1 VKDKMNYNNEVN
13 AILENLDYDYFVSKR
28 DGNGQYLYHLLE
40 YDNLFIK
47 KRNDVICIDLDGI
60 TCVFEDGKF
69 KGINEIDEQLK
80 ILVLRKLLKIY
91 REQVDNTKK
100 RKEKQ
105 YKTDKRVIDAFR
117 FND

>member
-1 VKDKMNYNNEVN
+1 MNYNNEVN
-13 AILENLDYDYFVSKR
+13 AILENLDYDYFEPKR
-28 DGNGQYLYHLLE
+28 NANGQYLYHLLE

-69 KGINEIDEQLK
+69 KDVNGIDEQLK

-105 YKTDKRVIDAFR
+105 QRVDKEIIKAFR